1 MKTILHWQIASPAGV
16 QGWIQGSRR
25 IRDFWASSFLTSWL
39 SACAMK
45 ALIDGGYGQIV
56 FPAVEEDPL
65 WLAMHG
71 RRHDGKE
78 GEPHWFVGTLPN
90 RFKAEFADVSAKD
103 RFLAEDPC
111 GKAVRGKWQA
121 LADAVWETFVNPAL
135 QELNGALTKK
145 DKEKQLEQSRR
156 IWKRQI
162 TGFWDIN
169 WVLGKDPK
177 DGSDGAWLDR
187 RKNWRAHLPSTEEPG
202 DHCRMLG
209 DFQELSGWVRAKG
222 QASDQDKF
230 WQAVRKRVR
239 DVVNPGAKDDTFEL
253 LEIRNTER
261 LSAPALVKRLFP
273 CLPAD
278 QLRKV
283 LGWVPQGLQEHH
295 GRIPGDLPA
304 KVRFWPST
312 AYMAAVPWMLA
323 AWHETRNECEHFRQA
338 CWSKLHV
345 PSVAEHDSYVES
357 FRRLG
362 REAREFGLLDGSF
375 FFDDMLHTE
384 ARNLEREAESLEQ
397 TDPDRARKLRERSR
411 KVEEIRGELA
421 RLREAY
427 RRRVE
432 PNLQPRQAKS
442 LTASPFYALL
452 VMDGDAIGKLLSSAA
467 KAGRERDV
475 SKALR
480 RFTGQ
485 VKRIVEEER
494 DGTLIYAGGDDVKAF
509 LPLPTAIPCAIAL
522 RQAYLDAMKNVA
534 GKLDEP
540 PTISAGLVFAHYHV
554 PLSSVIRKAR
564 DLLDKVAKEGN
575 GRNSIAVSVEKPSGT
590 MAEYVTS
597 FLPEKKRTPEKCEK
611 SPIDHM
617 QKLARAYARDI
628 ERSTSFL
635 YNMKDRYEHV
645 LDIFGNDRER
655 LEKVMLAE
663 WVKGKKGRTKGDED
677 RIDELLDVCMT
688 TTGNGKAVF
697 RLAGGLIAR
706 FLADNGVG
714 TLDARYRSP
723 VPAGDGA

>member
-45 ALIDGGYGQIV
+45 ALMDGGYGQIV

-78 GEPHWFVGTLPN
+78 GEPDWFVGTLPN
-90 RFKAEFADVSAKD
+90 RFKAVLSDPSAFGPNGD
-103 RFLAEDPC
+103 DPC
-111 GKAVRGKWQA
+111 SKAVREHWQK
-121 LADAVWETFVNPAL
+121 LAEAVWQTFVEPAAPC
-135 QELNGALTKK
+135 GAGTR
-145 DKEKQLEQSRR
+145 D
-156 IWKRQI
+156 IWDRQI

-239 DVVNPGAKDDTFEL
+239 DVVNPSAKDDTFEL

-338 CWSKLHV
+338 CRSKLHV

-554 PLSSVIRKAR
+554 PLSTVIRKAR

-597 FLPEKKRTPEKCEK
+597 FLPKKKRTPEKCEK